1 MIVVSNSLPKSGSTL
16 LCYLTADL
24 LRAAFPQTGLDA
36 LARATAAGRTAGRDI
51 FVRTLDRTTLEL
63 LVEIAEGHGPL
74 VVKVHHP
81 LTRHVRRF
89 FNRGRFRAT
98 LIHRDPR
105 DVILSARDHC
115 RRPGGDRFSD
125 FHCVR
130 AAIRPMRRYFKN
142 VERWL
147 DWPNTLVLRYTELVT
162 DSAATLA
169 RVRDFLGLDV
179 ADPQLRDIAARRTKN
194 PKPGA
199 MQFNTGKVT
208 RFAEEMSAEEI
219 RYCNK
224 KLRGIIERLGYE
236 IDSDS

>member
-1 MIVVSNSLPKSGSTL
+1 
-16 LCYLTADL
+16 
-24 LRAAFPQTGLDA
+24 
-36 LARATAAGRTAGRDI
+36 
-51 FVRTLDRTTLEL
+51 LDRTTLKL
-63 LVEIAEGHGPL
+63 LVEIADGHGPI

-81 LTRHVRRF
+81 LTRDVRRF
-89 FNRGRFRAT
+89 FETGRFRAT

-115 RRPGGDRFSD
+115 RRTGGDRFSD

-130 AAIRPMRRYFKN
+130 ASIRPMRRYFKN
-142 VERWL
+142 VEHWL
-147 DWPNTLVLRYTELVT
+147 DRPDTLVVRYTELVT
-162 DSAATLA
+162 DSAAALA

-179 ADPQLRDIAARRTKN
+179 PDPQLRDIVARRTDN

-208 RFAEEMSAEEI
+208 RFAEEMPAEEI